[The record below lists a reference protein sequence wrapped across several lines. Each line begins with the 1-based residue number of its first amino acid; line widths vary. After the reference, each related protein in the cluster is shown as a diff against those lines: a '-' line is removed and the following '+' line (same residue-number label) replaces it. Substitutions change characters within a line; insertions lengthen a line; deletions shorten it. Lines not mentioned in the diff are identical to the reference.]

1 MDRDVTRTPGRPGL
15 PDQELA
21 LSRICSAIL
30 SCACWAVPNV
40 VTPRDKYPGISI
52 PTPSRRAG
60 TRRRQRKPPADAA
73 RPVRV
78 PHPGK
83 VQSAMDFESS
93 YMSIRVTCASN
104 FSEAAEKSEP
114 DRRSGSTFPSRW
126 AVAAFLPLVLSN
138 NGAATSSAECFEFAS
153 RGGRFSGNMP
163 AHIIVGGF
171 LLK

>member
-1 MDRDVTRTPGRPGL
+1 MTRTPGRPGL

-40 VTPRDKYPGISI
+40 VTPRDKYPGTSI

-114 DRRSGSTFPSRW
+114 DRRRLFAPRTFEQWR
-126 AVAAFLPLVLSN
+126 SN
-138 NGAATSSAECFEFAS
+138 KQRRMFRICKQRRQIQREHAS
-153 RGGRFSGNMP
+153 PYHCWRFSLEVTSM
-163 AHIIVGGF
+163 IYLYLTCLF
-171 LLK
+171 Q